1 MMPVDYVIIGSRVR
15 RRRKELGLTQEQ
27 LAEMAAI
34 SAPFLGHIERGTRKA
49 SIETL
54 VRIGEALDVCLC
66 ELIPMRHSGSCED
79 AYKSLVDDVLR
90 LILARTGRELPD

>member
-27 LAEMAAI
+27 LSEMAAI
-34 SAPFLGHIERGTRKA
+34 STPFLGHIERGTRKA

-66 ELIPMRHSGSCED
+66 ELIPMRHSGNCED
-79 AYKSLVDDVLR
+79 AYESLVDDVLR
-90 LILARTGRELPD
+90 LILARIGRELPD